1 MSSAVSS
8 SSGGIGTKALPFT
21 HGFEAYFENATIQY
35 EAGTLGKDWVVSRP
49 LTVLTSD
56 GKRTEPKLKAGS
68 EWCSAF
74 TGELQT
80 AVDAIVSGKEAR
92 LLSGELAR
100 DALKLTQLETRSA
113 ATGKTVVVK

>member
-1 MSSAVSS
+1 M
-8 SSGGIGTKALPFT
+8 
-21 HGFEAYFENATIQY
+21 
-35 EAGTLGKDWVVSRP
+35 
-49 LTVLTSD
+49 
-56 GKRTEPKLKAGS
+56 
-68 EWCSAF
+68 
-74 TGELQT
+74 QT